1 MNIGSNVPNVN
12 MMNTMN
18 ADNTELTPVMTDG
31 PTGTLARRECE
42 ENWEILLAAFL
53 DSQDLRQKSR
63 ETYYWGMVQYFRW
76 MQESG
81 HAMKSM
87 TPADVMSFKNF
98 MVKKRL
104 SPLTIGSYLTAV
116 RQFYKWTENTM
127 LYPNIARSV
136 KPPRGK
142 KGFRKM
148 HLNETEAS
156 DMLAYLKSKSLRDY
170 AIVNLILRTGLRTIE
185 VVRADVED
193 IRHKRGR
200 RILKV
205 WGKGYDDK
213 DNFVILGDAVW
224 NPIQEYLNTRGL
236 QSKKEP
242 LFVTDGK
249 GHRGARMSTRSVQ
262 YVCKESMKAIGLEGH
277 EYSAHSLRHTTA
289 VLILKNGGDWQDVQR
304 VLRHSSPATSQIYT
318 ASIEEEVRLDRN
330 PEGILDDVL

>member
-18 ADNTELTPVMTDG
+18 ADNTDLTPVMTDG

-81 HAMKSM
+81 HAIKSM

-224 NPIQEYLNTRGL
+224 NPIQEYLNTRCM

-330 PEGILDDVL
+330 PESILDDVI

>member
-18 ADNTELTPVMTDG
+18 ADNTDLTPVMTDG

-63 ETYYWGMVQYFRW
+63 DTYYWGMVQYFRW

-330 PEGILDDVL
+330 PESILDNVI

>member
-1 MNIGSNVPNVN
+1 
-12 MMNTMN
+12 MN

-330 PEGILDDVL
+330 PESILDNVI

>member
-18 ADNTELTPVMTDG
+18 ADNTDLTPVMTDG
-31 PTGTLARRECE
+31 PTGKLARRECE

-330 PEGILDDVL
+330 PESILDNVI

>member
-1 MNIGSNVPNVN
+1 
-12 MMNTMN
+12 MN
-18 ADNTELTPVMTDG
+18 ADNTDLTPVMTDG

-224 NPIQEYLNTRGL
+224 NPIQEYLNTRCM

-304 VLRHSSPATSQIYT
+304 VLRHSSPATSQIYS

-330 PEGILDDVL
+330 PESILDNVI

>member
-1 MNIGSNVPNVN
+1 
-12 MMNTMN
+12 MN
-18 ADNTELTPVMTDG
+18 ADNTDLTPVMTDG

-81 HAMKSM
+81 HAIKSM

-318 ASIEEEVRLDRN
+318 ASIEEEVRLDRT
-330 PEGILDDVL
+330 PESILDNVI

>member
-1 MNIGSNVPNVN
+1 
-12 MMNTMN
+12 MN
-18 ADNTELTPVMTDG
+18 ADNTDLTPVMTDG
-31 PTGTLARRECE
+31 PTGTLARREGE

-81 HAMKSM
+81 HAIKSM

-224 NPIQEYLNTRGL
+224 NPIQEYLNTRAL

-330 PEGILDDVL
+330 PESILDNVI

>member
-1 MNIGSNVPNVN
+1 
-12 MMNTMN
+12 MN
-18 ADNTELTPVMTDG
+18 ADNTDLTPVMTDG
-31 PTGTLARRECE
+31 PTGMLARRECE

-289 VLILKNGGDWQDVQR
+289 VLILKNGGDWQDVHR

-330 PEGILDDVL
+330 PEGILDNVL

>member
-18 ADNTELTPVMTDG
+18 ADNTDLTPVTTDG

-170 AIVNLILRTGLRTIE
+170 AMVNLILRTGLRTIE

-330 PEGILDDVL
+330 PESILDNVI

>member
-1 MNIGSNVPNVN
+1 
-12 MMNTMN
+12 MN
-18 ADNTELTPVMTDG
+18 ADNTDLTPVMTDG

-224 NPIQEYLNTRGL
+224 NPIQEYLNTRCM

-318 ASIEEEVRLDRN
+318 ASIEEEVRLDRT
-330 PEGILDDVL
+330 PESILDNVI

>member
-18 ADNTELTPVMTDG
+18 ADNTDLTPVMTDG
-31 PTGTLARRECE
+31 PTGTLARREGE

-224 NPIQEYLNTRGL
+224 NPIQEYLNTRAL

-330 PEGILDDVL
+330 PESILDNVI

>member
-18 ADNTELTPVMTDG
+18 ADNTDLTPVMTDG

-170 AIVNLILRTGLRTIE
+170 AMVNLILRTGLRTIE

-330 PEGILDDVL
+330 PEGILDNVL

>member
-18 ADNTELTPVMTDG
+18 ADNTDLTPVMTDG
-31 PTGTLARRECE
+31 PTGTLVRRECE

-76 MQESG
+76 IQESG

-330 PEGILDDVL
+330 PEGILDNVL

>member
-1 MNIGSNVPNVN
+1 
-12 MMNTMN
+12 MN
-18 ADNTELTPVMTDG
+18 ADNTDLTPVMTDG
-31 PTGTLARRECE
+31 PTGTLARREGE

>member
-18 ADNTELTPVMTDG
+18 ADNTDLTPVMTDG

-236 QSKKEP
+236 QSKNEP

-330 PEGILDDVL
+330 PESILDNVI

>member
-18 ADNTELTPVMTDG
+18 ADNTDLTPVMTDG

-81 HAMKSM
+81 HAIKSM

-213 DNFVILGDAVW
+213 DNFVILGDSVW

-330 PEGILDDVL
+330 PESILDNVI

>member
-1 MNIGSNVPNVN
+1 
-12 MMNTMN
+12 MN
-18 ADNTELTPVMTDG
+18 ADNTDLTPVMTDG

-81 HAMKSM
+81 HAIKSM

-330 PEGILDDVL
+330 PESILDNVI

>member
-18 ADNTELTPVMTDG
+18 ADNTDLTPVITDG

-63 ETYYWGMVQYFRW
+63 DTYYWGMVQYFRW

-224 NPIQEYLNTRGL
+224 NPIQEYLNTRCM

-330 PEGILDDVL
+330 PESILDNVI

>member
-1 MNIGSNVPNVN
+1 

-224 NPIQEYLNTRGL
+224 NPIQEYLNTRCM

-330 PEGILDDVL
+330 PESILDNVI

>member
-1 MNIGSNVPNVN
+1 
-12 MMNTMN
+12 MN
-18 ADNTELTPVMTDG
+18 ADNTDLTPVMTDG

-224 NPIQEYLNTRGL
+224 NPIQEYLNTRCM

-330 PEGILDDVL
+330 PESILDNVI

>member
-18 ADNTELTPVMTDG
+18 ADNTDLTPVMTDG
-31 PTGTLARRECE
+31 STGTLARRECE

-236 QSKKEP
+236 QSKNEP

-330 PEGILDDVL
+330 PESILDNVI